1 MSNGEGAAAATCAA
15 SADEP
20 EPEGKKV
27 APASKQPYP
36 AFIMDVRGDESCA
49 AHELVGKIKSVMRDV
64 LALNVK
70 GGTNSP
76 LRLIVGF
83 STLPINEVLA
93 PQLLKVPSCSQG
105 RAPMELEGPSCSQG
119 RAPMILEEDPSCNL
133 GLLEHGQSIRAES
146 ALVLPSNDDNQL
158 SDLTTRIKPWVR
170 LVFIYDN
177 VGRTKS
183 VLMRTLKLKA
193 QGEGWWQ
200 DALASVKPIPIPEIL
215 AQVMRTPERF
225 TFVSWLGGMD
235 YGRTLQQY
243 LMNLCKESDSWRNPT
258 RLLLH
263 GLDPLAPPSRTLEA
277 ESQKR
282 TWDAASENP
291 QHRRALCA
299 SIPGSGPS
307 TSAPDTTENFTPDT
321 SIENPAQLNWP
332 PSPEAE
338 GLRRLLRGSES
349 LLLEDQVA
357 ERANELLKI
366 FSTIL
371 EENWRLK
378 IAAEAA
384 AARDKEEQ
392 VRLVVRHTVLLA
404 LHPQ

>member
-1 MSNGEGAAAATCAA
+1 
-15 SADEP
+15 
-20 EPEGKKV
+20 
-27 APASKQPYP
+27 
-36 AFIMDVRGDESCA
+36 
-49 AHELVGKIKSVMRDV
+49 
-64 LALNVK
+64 
-70 GGTNSP
+70 
-76 LRLIVGF
+76 
-83 STLPINEVLA
+83 
-93 PQLLKVPSCSQG
+93 
-105 RAPMELEGPSCSQG
+105 
-119 RAPMILEEDPSCNL
+119 
-133 GLLEHGQSIRAES
+133 
-146 ALVLPSNDDNQL
+146 
-158 SDLTTRIKPWVR
+158 
-170 LVFIYDN
+170 
-177 VGRTKS
+177 
-183 VLMRTLKLKA
+183 
-193 QGEGWWQ
+193 
-200 DALASVKPIPIPEIL
+200 
-215 AQVMRTPERF
+215 MRTPERF

-235 YGRTLQQY
+235 YDRTLQQY

-392 VRLVVRHTVLLA
+392 VRLVRHTVLLA